1 MKKILFSIFALI
13 LGVAYA
19 NAQEGDYATLLIKK
33 ATVNNEDHSDLYQ
46 SEEAYIVFYKD
57 DDGSLYMANVC
68 PKSHSQSYGTVMDWK
83 LETFQS
89 TPVGEP
95 TNVVGSMDE
104 YSFKWHYK
112 NTYDD
117 EEGVA
122 ECLLVKSWNI
132 YDTPNTTYELT
143 ITGSD
148 DLSLVVSG
156 EFEGDLAAFF
166 TKEENNATSRELI
179 GNWNTVEFNYGL
191 PNDEEI
197 YKIDPADAGL
207 KITFNADGTGAHS
220 TYGELGDSSYAF
232 TYYLD
237 DNVVVL
243 EYEDGDKNAL
253 VYADGQLALMIFT
266 EEINMIIT
274 LGKTE

>member
-83 LETFQS
+83 LESFQA
-89 TPVGEP
+89 TPVDEP
-95 TNVVGSMDE
+95 TYVVGTIDE

-122 ECLLVKSWNI
+122 ECMIAKHWNV
-132 YDTPNTTYELT
+132 YDTPNTSYELT
-143 ITGSD
+143 INTPDGQI
-148 DLSLVVSG
+148 LVMSG

-166 TKEENNATSRELI
+166 TKDEKQSSSNELV
-179 GNWNTVEFNYGL
+179 GNWTTVEFNYGL

-197 YKIDPADAGL
+197 YNINPEDAGL
-207 KITFNADGTGAHS
+207 KITFNADGTGMHS
-220 TYGELGDSSYAF
+220 TYGELGESAF
-232 TYYLD
+232 TFTYFLE
-237 DNVVVL
+237 DNVVML

-253 VYADGQLALMIFT
+253 FYGDGKLALMIFN

>member
-1 MKKILFSIFALI
+1 MKKILFSILALI

-83 LETFQS
+83 LESFQS

-207 KITFNADGTGAHS
+207 KITFNEDGTGAHS

-253 VYADGQLALMIFT
+253 VYVDGQLALMIFT

>member
-33 ATVNNEDHSDLYQ
+33 ATVNNEEHSDLYQ

-57 DDGSLYMANVC
+57 DDGSLHMANVC

-83 LETFQS
+83 LESFQS

-132 YDTPNTTYELT
+132 YDTPNTSYELT
-143 ITGSD
+143 INTPDGQI
-148 DLSLVVSG
+148 LVMSG

-243 EYEDGDKNAL
+243 EYEDGNKNAL
-253 VYADGQLALMIFT
+253 VYVDGQLALMIFT